1 MRARHLKIK
10 KSSKDITN
18 GVGLLNQIRQGMG
31 VSEYTRQSKIRERK
45 LGHGFFYTFRI
56 FNKNSKR
63 VFADYIGIEP
73 MTSRLTA
80 RRSNR

>member
-45 LGHGFFYTFRI
+45 LGHGFFYHFRI
-56 FNKNSKR
+56 FNKNVCKNGY
-63 VFADYIGIEP
+63 FFYMKIGLL
-73 MTSRLTA
+73 TSFKT
-80 RRSNR
+80 